1 MMANQMVQ
9 QQVTVTNSKYVVLFH
24 QLINLLLD
32 VYVME
37 EDLRFSDEIH

>member
-1 MMANQMVQ
+1 
-9 QQVTVTNSKYVVLFH
+9 VVLFH